1 MMRQRTLEDE
11 LFRFGLVFIAVGSL
25 LLAVYCIWLKPIL
38 PAISCPFSSVLGI
51 YCPGCGGTRA
61 VKALLH
67 GQIIQS
73 FWYHP
78 LVPYSA
84 ILGGGFMLTQGLHR
98 LGFNKIR
105 GWRYHNWY
113 LIVFIFL
120 FGCNFLI
127 KNILRLVWGITM

>member
-1 MMRQRTLEDE
+1 MKTIEDE
-11 LFRFGLVFIAVGSL
+11 LFRFGMIFLTVGGLALLVYV
-25 LLAVYCIWLKPIL
+25 IWLRPIL
-38 PAISCPFSSVLGI
+38 PAIPCPFSAFWGI

-61 VKALLH
+61 AIALIR
-67 GQIIQS
+67 GQLLTA

-84 ILGGGFMLTQGLHR
+84 IVGGGFMLTQGLHR
-98 LGFNKIR
+98 MGFKKIR

-113 LIVFIFL
+113 LTGFVLL